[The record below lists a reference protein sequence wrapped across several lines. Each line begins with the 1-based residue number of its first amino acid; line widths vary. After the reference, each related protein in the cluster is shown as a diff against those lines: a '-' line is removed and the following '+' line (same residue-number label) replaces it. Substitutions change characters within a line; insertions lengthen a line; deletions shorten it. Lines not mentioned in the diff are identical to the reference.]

1 MAKFLF
7 QGRSP
12 KQTRTFHMAKR
23 TFNIETTKADDGD
36 LIGSVKQPEVYD
48 YIGLDPRSASIFKT
62 VKEELDTGTPLTIGY
77 EWPAY
82 ATSDRQRAWR
92 SFDLDF
98 IANWFANK
106 SDDYDN
112 VLMFGFP
119 LGDGTTTVDIGDSLI
134 QAKYLVRKKDT
145 NGKWDTIVD
154 AATDEVV
161 FRNETGDDD
170 HSDHK
175 AVDVYFYAH
184 HLKNLDDLILI
195 NMNVQK
201 CEITED
207 ITTADPNHK
216 VEMLI
221 DNMDYAL
228 SSEILS
234 PLPIYANYNGQS
246 VITTP
251 KDTFRLRPYK
261 SMLVNKLGLNTDNIK
276 MQVRTA
282 LRWEKLDN
290 GDLEFTWTEGMGT
303 STYITLIVP
312 LGDTIGDIEHD
323 ALVCNFYVFKQ

>member
-12 KQTRTFHMAKR
+12 KQTRTFNMAKR
-23 TFNIETTKADDGD
+23 TFNIETTKAADGD
-36 LIGSVKQPEVYD
+36 LTGSDKLPIVND

-62 VKEELDTGTPLTIGY
+62 VKEEFDTGTPLTIGY

-112 VLMFGFP
+112 VLMFGYP
-119 LGDGTTTVDIGDSLI
+119 IGDGASTVDIGDSLM
-134 QAKYLVRKKDT
+134 QAKYLARKKDADG
-145 NGKWDTIVD
+145 NWESIVD
-154 AATDEVV
+154 IATNEVV
-161 FRNETGDDD
+161 LKDEPG
-170 HSDHK
+170 
-175 AVDVYFYAH
+175 AVDIYFYAH
-184 HLKNLDDLILI
+184 NIKNLDDLILI

-207 ITTADPNHK
+207 LVNADPNHK
-216 VEMLI
+216 IEMLL
-221 DNMDYAL
+221 DNQDFAL

-234 PLPIYANYNGQS
+234 PLPIYATYNGQS

-261 SMLVNKLGLNTDNIK
+261 SGLVDKLGINKDNIK
-276 MQVRTA
+276 LQVRTA

-303 STYITLIVP
+303 TTYITLVVP
-312 LGDTIGDIEHD
+312 LGDAVGDIEHD
-323 ALVCNFYVFKQ
+323 SLVCNFFIFKQ